1 MHPPPHDDLRLPT
14 ITMSVRRALAPRS
27 IHLRIV
33 PRPANLSESREI
45 LRVLQRF
52 GEISIFKYL
61 RVCLGSENMAIGCTA
76 DTGSMNTK
84 TRPTTLL
91 LPSMPT
97 RHPPSAPS
105 TPRPFALPS
114 KRLLPNQ
121 NPQRTHPPCLL
132 KTKTKTSYRP
142 RKPPQVRAS
151 TRSYA
156 PPHS

>member
-1 MHPPPHDDLRLPT
+1 
-14 ITMSVRRALAPRS
+14 MSVRRALAPRS
-27 IHLRIV
+27 IHLRSV

-61 RVCLGSENMAIGCTA
+61 RVCLAAEEMAIACTA
-76 DTGSMNTK
+76 DTSSMSTK
-84 TRPTTLL
+84 TPPTTLL
-91 LPSMPT
+91 LPSTPT

-105 TPRPFALPS
+105 TPRPSALPS

-121 NPQRTHPPCLL
+121 NRRRTHPSCLL
-132 KTKTKTSYRP
+132 KTKTKTSYRR
-142 RKPPQVRAS
+142 RKPPQIQAS